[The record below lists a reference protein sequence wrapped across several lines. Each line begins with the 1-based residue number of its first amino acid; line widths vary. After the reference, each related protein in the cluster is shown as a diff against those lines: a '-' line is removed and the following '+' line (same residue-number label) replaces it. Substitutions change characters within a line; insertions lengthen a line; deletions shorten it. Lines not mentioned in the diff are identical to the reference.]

1 MAERVGSGTLTALQ
15 SRIAALKRADG
26 LLVFGAL
33 AGETGLLFALA
44 MALSFIEGTLVIPGL
59 APGMKLGLANIVVM
73 YALFFMGARQAL
85 YLDLLKALFVF
96 LVSGWTAGFLSL
108 CGGLFS
114 LLVMWVLYYHFPVQP
129 TWFILSVCGA
139 LAHNVGQLLG
149 ASVILSSAMSLY
161 YAPVMLVFGL
171 IMGSLTSITLRA
183 LLPALGRLGYNTR
196 EKRG

>member
-1 MAERVGSGTLTALQ
+1 MPKNHRNYQKTRHIAL
-15 SRIAALKRADG
+15 S
-26 LLVFGAL
+26 
-33 AGETGLLFALA
+33 GLLFALA

-59 APGMKLGLANIVVM
+59 LPGMKLGLANIVVM
-73 YALFFMGARQAL
+73 YALFFMGPRQAL
-85 YLDLLKALFVF
+85 VLDVLKALFVF
-96 LVSGWTAGFLSL
+96 LVSGFTAGFLSL
-108 CGGLFS
+108 CGGLLS
-114 LLVMWVLYYHFPVQP
+114 LAVMWVLYYHFPVRP

-196 EKRG
+196 ENAPLSAPGCKQSRFPL

>member
-1 MAERVGSGTLTALQ
+1 MNPKRGSKTQDIAL
-15 SRIAALKRADG
+15 S
-26 LLVFGAL
+26 
-33 AGETGLLFALA
+33 GLLFALA
-44 MALSFIEGTLVIPGL
+44 MALSFVEGTLVIPGL
-59 APGMKLGLANIVVM
+59 MPGMKLGLANIVVM
-73 YALFFMGARQAL
+73 YALFFMGGKQAL
-85 YLDLLKALFVF
+85 VLDLLKALFVF

-129 TWFILSVCGA
+129 AWFILSVCGA

>member
-1 MAERVGSGTLTALQ
+1 MNPKRGSKTHEIAL
-15 SRIAALKRADG
+15 S
-26 LLVFGAL
+26 
-33 AGETGLLFALA
+33 GLLFALA
-44 MALSFIEGTLVIPGL
+44 MALSFVEGTLVIPGL
-59 APGMKLGLANIVVM
+59 MPGMKLGLANIVVM
-73 YALFFMGARQAL
+73 YALFFMGGKQAL
-85 YLDLLKALFVF
+85 MLDLLKALFVF

-129 TWFILSVCGA
+129 TWFILSGCGA

>member
-1 MAERVGSGTLTALQ
+1 MNPKRGSKTQEIAL
-15 SRIAALKRADG
+15 S
-26 LLVFGAL
+26 
-33 AGETGLLFALA
+33 GLLFALA
-44 MALSFIEGTLVIPGL
+44 MALSFVEGTLVIPGL
-59 APGMKLGLANIVVM
+59 MPGMKLGLANIVVM
-73 YALFFMGARQAL
+73 YALFFMGGKQAL
-85 YLDLLKALFVF
+85 VLDLLKALFVF

-114 LLVMWVLYYHFPVQP
+114 LLVMWVLYYHFPVRP

>member
-1 MAERVGSGTLTALQ
+1 MPKNHRNYQKTRHIAL
-15 SRIAALKRADG
+15 SS
-26 LLVFGAL
+26 
-33 AGETGLLFALA
+33 LLFALA

-59 APGMKLGLANIVVM
+59 LPGMKLGLANIVVM
-73 YALFFMGARQAL
+73 YALFFMGPRQAL
-85 YLDLLKALFVF
+85 VLDVLKALFVF
-96 LVSGWTAGFLSL
+96 LVSGFTAGFLSL
-108 CGGLFS
+108 CGGLLS
-114 LLVMWVLYYHFPVQP
+114 LAVMWVLYYHFPVQP

>member
-1 MAERVGSGTLTALQ
+1 MNPKRGSKTQEIAL
-15 SRIAALKRADG
+15 S
-26 LLVFGAL
+26 
-33 AGETGLLFALA
+33 GLLFALA
-44 MALSFIEGTLVIPGL
+44 MALSFVEGTLVIPGL
-59 APGMKLGLANIVVM
+59 MPGMKLGLANIVVM
-73 YALFFMGARQAL
+73 YALFFMGGKQAL
-85 YLDLLKALFVF
+85 VLFLLKALFVF

-114 LLVMWVLYYHFPVQP
+114 LLVMWVLYYHFPVRP

>member
-1 MAERVGSGTLTALQ
+1 MNPKRGSKTQDIAL
-15 SRIAALKRADG
+15 S
-26 LLVFGAL
+26 
-33 AGETGLLFALA
+33 GLLFALA
-44 MALSFIEGTLVIPGL
+44 MALSFVEGTLVIPGL
-59 APGMKLGLANIVVM
+59 MPGMKLGLANIV
-73 YALFFMGARQAL
+73 
-85 YLDLLKALFVF
+85 
-96 LVSGWTAGFLSL
+96 
-108 CGGLFS
+108 

>member
-1 MAERVGSGTLTALQ
+1 MNPKRGSKTHEIAL
-15 SRIAALKRADG
+15 S
-26 LLVFGAL
+26 
-33 AGETGLLFALA
+33 GLLFALA
-44 MALSFIEGTLVIPGL
+44 MALSFVEGMLVIPGL
-59 APGMKLGLANIVVM
+59 MPGMKLGLANIVVM
-73 YALFFMGARQAL
+73 YALFFMGGKQAL
-85 YLDLLKALFVF
+85 VLDLLKALFVF

-114 LLVMWVLYYHFPVQP
+114 LLVMWVMYYHFPVQP
-129 TWFILSVCGA
+129 TWFIPSVCGA